1 MATFYIPQIA
11 AHEYETFRH
20 LLKTEIPATFSEWT
34 GVTEREIT
42 FTKGQGHVAEV
53 VEISAD
59 EFTQHCNTAQL
70 PCDLAALKRLAFQKG
85 SKHKP
90 PA

>member
-1 MATFYIPQIA
+1 MAKFYIPKIA
-11 AHEYETFRH
+11 ANEYETFRH
-20 LLKTEIPATFSEWT
+20 LLKTELPATYADW
-34 GVTEREIT
+34 VADMEREMT
-42 FTKGQGHVAEV
+42 FTTGQGHVAEG

-59 EFTQHCNTAQL
+59 EFTRHCNAAQR

-85 SKHKP
+85 SKQKP